1 MEKKKKLLGKK
12 QMVRDEGKQRMD
24 EMRGEEQQGVLVSV
38 GGVMVNS
45 GDRIGDVT
53 VVSDNKDDE

>member
-1 MEKKKKLLGKK
+1 
-12 QMVRDEGKQRMD
+12 MVRDEGKQRMD